1 MANKNAKEVVKK
13 ATTNAKEATTMKKAI
28 AKAPKTA
35 EKKVEEKKVEET
47 KVEKKSTEKKVEN
60 KKKENTTVS
69 ISEVEKLYTE
79 AGIKVY
85 NPNIKGNYRIMGH
98 KKGSSLNLRADKYI
112 IYSTN
117 EDFTALE
124 SVKGKYSDLTLT
136 KGGNAQDD
144 SRPNV
149 VEVTALETLKA
160 ILKVYATNPLNKVPA
175 AS

>member
-1 MANKNAKEVVKK
+1 MANKNAQEVVKK

-35 EKKVEEKKVEET
+35 EKKVEET
-47 KVEKKSTEKKVEN
+47 KVEKKTTEKSTEKKVEN

>member
-1 MANKNAKEVVKK
+1 MANKKAQEVTKK
-13 ATTNAKEATTMKKAI
+13 ATATTKETTMKKAE
-28 AKAPKTA
+28 T
-35 EKKVEEKKVEET
+35 KKVETKKVA
-47 KVEKKSTEKKVEN
+47 EKEKKVEN

-69 ISEVEKLYTE
+69 IAEIEKLYTE

-112 IYSTN
+112 IFSTN
-117 EDFTALE
+117 EDFEAIAPLK
-124 SVKGKYSDLTLT
+124 SKYSDLTLA
-136 KGGNAQDD
+136 KGGNAQDG

-149 VEVTALETLKA
+149 VEVTALDTLKA
-160 ILKVYATNPLNKVPA
+160 ILKVYATNPLNKIPVAA

>member
-1 MANKNAKEVVKK
+1 MANKNAQEVVKK

-35 EKKVEEKKVEET
+35 EKKVEET
-47 KVEKKSTEKKVEN
+47 KVEKKTTEKKVEN

-136 KGGNAQDD
+136 KGGNAQDG

-160 ILKVYATNPLNKVPA
+160 ILKVYAINPLNKVPA

>member
-35 EKKVEEKKVEET
+35 EKKVEET
-47 KVEKKSTEKKVEN
+47 KVEKKSEAKSTEKKVEN

-124 SVKGKYSDLTLT
+124 SVKGKYSDLTLA
-136 KGGNAQDD
+136 KGGNAQDG

-160 ILKVYATNPLNKVPA
+160 ILKVYALNPLNKVPT

>member
-35 EKKVEEKKVEET
+35 EKKVEET
-47 KVEKKSTEKKVEN
+47 KVEKKTTEKKVEN

-136 KGGNAQDD
+136 KGGNAQDG

-160 ILKVYATNPLNKVPA
+160 ILKVYAINPLNKVPA